1 MTVDLVGIF
10 FTLFCFSGRCCSL
23 FSYFLESNTTKR
35 IYRDLPVARVYRSSS
50 SVIPPTPVIPT
61 SNLFFFPFSFS
72 PGYICSS
79 IHAKSPL
86 RLHPWLHSCSFF
98 SPRTILFFSF
108 FFFSRFLFSSFLS
121 FFFPV
126 FFFPFSC
133 HSLSLFLISIFVP
146 LDHNS
151 PKLQPQPHPII
162 MAGIFRTIYDWLLRM
177 FW

>member
-10 FTLFCFSGRCCSL
+10 FTPFCFSGRCCSL

-98 SPRTILFFSF
+98 SPRTILFFPSSF
-108 FFFSRFLFSSFLS
+108 FPVFFFSSFLS

-126 FFFPFSC
+126 FFFFF
-133 HSLSLFLISIFVP
+133 SLFLSLPISFSD
-146 LDHNS
+146 LYLRS
-151 PKLQPQPHPII
+151 FGSQLPQTPAPTPSHHHGGYLPYHI
-162 MAGIFRTIYDWLLRM
+162 
-177 FW
+177 